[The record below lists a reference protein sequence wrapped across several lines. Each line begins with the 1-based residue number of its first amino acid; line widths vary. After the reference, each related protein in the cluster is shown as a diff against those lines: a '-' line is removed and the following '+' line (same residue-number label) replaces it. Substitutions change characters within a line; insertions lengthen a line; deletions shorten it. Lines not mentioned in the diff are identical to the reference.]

1 MSSVWNGT
9 NIYNSKR
16 KSTSQEAIS
25 QKTLYQLANLFESLY
40 IKKPTARR
48 HAARCRL
55 VWKHKYCLRKRPNIS
70 KSIRKNIRKQ
80 AVCTKTK
87 LQLEKKNRNRR
98 GQETSCTKT
107 CKVLQTYSWTQKL
120 YIETYN
126 HDVFCMKTHK
136 CLQIYT
142 TKCKS
147 RGHLYENIISNSKIT
162 RTRICEYTRCTKT
175 CHASQACSKT
185 QILYKK
191 TYNHDAFCTKT
202 HKYLQI

>member
-1 MSSVWNGT
+1 
-9 NIYNSKR
+9 
-16 KSTSQEAIS
+16 
-25 QKTLYQLANLFESLY
+25 
-40 IKKPTARR
+40 
-48 HAARCRL
+48 
-55 VWKHKYCLRKRPNIS
+55 
-70 KSIRKNIRKQ
+70 
-80 AVCTKTK
+80 
-87 LQLEKKNRNRR
+87 
-98 GQETSCTKT
+98 
-107 CKVLQTYSWTQKL
+107 
-120 YIETYN
+120 
-126 HDVFCMKTHK
+126 MKTHK

-202 HKYLQI
+202 YKHFKIYTKKFKSRGHLYENIIPLVSLFKSIYPKRPAVRKHATRHRPVRKHKYSIRKRIITMPSVRKRTNI